1 MFTIFR
7 VIHGELHAAFLH
19 IRANGSIL
27 AARTVVLV
35 RSSAE
40 FPKEKVPEHRG

>member
-1 MFTIFR
+1 MFTVFG
-7 VIHGELHAAFLH
+7 VIHGKLHASFLH
-19 IRANGSIL
+19 IRANGIFL

-40 FPKEKVPEHRG
+40 FPKEKVPEHGG